1 MFKQEQ
7 IDKLT
12 AIVDKYKGEKGALI
26 PVLQEVQGLFNYLP
40 DEALQAV
47 GKSLKVP
54 LSRVYGVV
62 TFCTQFHLVPQ
73 GKNSIHVCT
82 GTACHVKGAKKIL
95 ERIESLLG
103 IKDGDT
109 SEDLNFTLKSVRCV
123 GTCFLAP
130 VMMINEDYFGEL
142 TEKKTEEAIKQ
153 YSGR

>member
-1 MFKQEQ
+1 MEREKMHGVQAV
-7 IDKLT
+7 I
-12 AIVDKYKGEKGALI
+12 DKYKGIKGALI
-26 PVLQEVQGLFNYLP
+26 PALQEVQDLFNYLP

-47 GKSLKVP
+47 GKGLKVP
-54 LSRVYGVV
+54 LSRIYGVV
-62 TFCTQFHLVPQ
+62 TFYAQFHLVPQ

-95 ERIESLLG
+95 ERIENVLG

-109 SEDLNFTLKSVRCV
+109 TEDFEFTLKSVRCV

-130 VMMINEDYFGEL
+130 VMMINEDYFGQL

-153 YSGR
+153 YT

>member
-1 MFKQEQ
+1 MEREKT
-7 IDKLT
+7 DKLQ
-12 AIVDKYKGEKGALI
+12 AVIDKYKGVKGALI
-26 PVLQEVQGLFNYLP
+26 PVLQEVQDLFNYLP
-40 DEALQAV
+40 DEALRAV
-47 GKSLKVP
+47 GKGLKVP
-54 LSRVYGVV
+54 LSRIYGVV
-62 TFCTQFHLVPQ
+62 TFYTQFHLVPQ

-82 GTACHVKGAKKIL
+82 GTACHVKGAKKML

-109 SEDLNFTLKSVRCV
+109 TEDFKFTLKSVRCV

-153 YSGR
+153 YN